1 MKAYGGE
8 SPRGMLIPFTA
19 MHPLVDA
26 CSYGVLLAGGMTL
39 ERVLAYNAIAF
50 ALQLPFG
57 VVLDACPGLVRGG
70 LFAGTALAVGGA
82 VAAVLGASG
91 WGVLAA
97 VCLGNALFHLAAG
110 KHLLEEHGGRGGPIG
125 VFIATGALGLMA
137 GKLGMGHAAGI
148 WPWVWAGA
156 LAACGGWAAVR
167 WGGGEGAQ
175 GRGAR
180 RAAMPAP
187 GRDDGDGVPGMAAL
201 AVLGGLFLLIAWRS
215 WAGLQAGMRTAGG
228 GAVLLFAGAAVTLAG
243 KAAGGYLG
251 ERFGRGRVTA
261 ASVGGSALLAFA
273 CDPAWTGAWLALL
286 FVAQLATGPVLSMVY
301 DRTGGRGG
309 AAFGLNCLGLFAG
322 SLL

>member
-26 CSYGVLLAGGMTL
+26 CSYGVLLAGGVTW
-39 ERVLAYNAIAF
+39 ERVLAYNAVAF

-57 VVLDACPGLVRGG
+57 VALDACPGLVRGG

-82 VAAVLGASG
+82 VASVLGAGG
-91 WGVLAA
+91 WGVLLA

-137 GKLGMGHAAGI
+137 GKLGIQHAAGF
-148 WPWVWAGA
+148 WPWTWAGA
-156 LAACGGWAAVR
+156 LAVCGAWAAVR
-167 WGGGEGAQ
+167 WKGGGE
-175 GRGAR
+175 
-180 RAAMPAP
+180 RAVAPADEGHLP
-187 GRDDGDGVPGMAAL
+187 GLGAL
-201 AVLGGLFLLIAWRS
+201 AVLGCLFLLIAWRS

-273 CDPAWTGAWLALL
+273 CDPARTGAWLVLL
-286 FVAQLATGPVLSMVY
+286 FVAQLATGSVLSMVY
-301 DRTGGRGG
+301 DRTGCRGG

>member
-1 MKAYGGE
+1 MSQSETGR
-8 SPRGMLIPFTA
+8 PGMLGLFTA

-26 CSYGVLLAGGMTL
+26 CSYGVLLAGGVTW
-39 ERVLAYNAIAF
+39 ERVMAYNAVAF

-57 VVLDACPGLVRGG
+57 VALDACPGLVRGG

-82 VAAVLGASG
+82 VAAVLGASS

-137 GKLGMGHAAGI
+137 GKLGIRHAAGF
-148 WPWVWAGA
+148 WPWIWAMV
-156 LAACGGWAAVR
+156 LAVCGVWAAVR
-167 WGGGEGAQ
+167 WKGGGGRAVAPADEGHL
-175 GRGAR
+175 
-180 RAAMPAP
+180 P
-187 GRDDGDGVPGMAAL
+187 GLGAL

>member
-8 SPRGMLIPFTA
+8 SPRGMLVPFTA

-26 CSYGVLLAGGMTL
+26 CSYGVLLAGGVTW
-39 ERVLAYNAIAF
+39 ERVLAYNAVAF

-57 VVLDACPGLVRGG
+57 VALDACPALVKGG

-82 VAAVLGASG
+82 VASVVGAGG
-91 WGVLAA
+91 WGVLLA

-110 KHLLEEHGGRGGPIG
+110 KHLLEEHNGRGGPIG

-137 GKLGMGHAAGI
+137 GKLGIGHAAGF
-148 WPWVWAGA
+148 WPWIWAGA
-156 LAACGGWAAVR
+156 LAVCGLWTAVR
-167 WGGGEGAQ
+167 WKGGG
-175 GRGAR
+175 GRPEAE
-180 RAAMPAP
+180 RASPMP
-187 GRDDGDGVPGMAAL
+187 DLAAF

-228 GAVLLFAGAAVTLAG
+228 TAGLLFAGAAVTLAG

-273 CDPAWTGAWLALL
+273 CDPAWTGAWLVLL

>member
-8 SPRGMLIPFTA
+8 SPRGMLVPFTA

-26 CSYGVLLAGGMTL
+26 CSYGVLLAGGVTW
-39 ERVLAYNAIAF
+39 ERVLAYNAVAF

-57 VVLDACPGLVRGG
+57 VALDACPGLVRGG

-82 VAAVLGASG
+82 VAAVLGAGG

-137 GKLGMGHAAGI
+137 GKLGIRHAAGF
-148 WPWVWAGA
+148 WPWIWAMA
-156 LAACGGWAAVR
+156 LAVCGVWAAVR
-167 WGGGEGAQ
+167 WKGGGGRAVAPADEGHL
-175 GRGAR
+175 
-180 RAAMPAP
+180 P
-187 GRDDGDGVPGMAAL
+187 GLGAL

-215 WAGLQAGMRTAGG
+215 WAGLQAGARTAGG
-228 GAVLLFAGAAVTLAG
+228 GAALLFAGAAVTLAG
-243 KAAGGYLG
+243 KAVGGYLG
-251 ERFGRGRVTA
+251 ERFGRGPVTA

-273 CDPAWTGAWLALL
+273 CDPARTGAWLALL